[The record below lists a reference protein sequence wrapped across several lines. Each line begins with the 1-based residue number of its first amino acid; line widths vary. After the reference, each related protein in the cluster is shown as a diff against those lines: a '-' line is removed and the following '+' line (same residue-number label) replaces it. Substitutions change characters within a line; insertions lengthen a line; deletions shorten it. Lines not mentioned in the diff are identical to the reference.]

1 MTEES
6 PTERKKQRVMSI
18 DLVKGVAI
26 VGVVILHVALLQA
39 HGPAPETGTGV
50 GIMTF
55 KPIPYS
61 MLCMFIVFSGYFYKP
76 GKSFFEN
83 IRKRVVK
90 LALVMIAAIIVLNSL
105 MYGVLCLQGYSLD
118 ISQLGD
124 VIWQNIIGRGAFKSF
139 DDMSVY
145 GGLILAP
152 FEVTHQLYYLQML
165 LVGCVIFY
173 AVVDKVMDDPRKL
186 FASVFILMTI
196 SAVLVEYVGVVL
208 PFYAHLGPMCAG
220 FLLIG
225 TYLSRRKVYEWLE
238 TGPFDK
244 RYWCIFLVLLVISIA
259 LCFVTPRDPSILYCN
274 FGPLGG
280 WSLYS
285 FAVLTLTAGL
295 MLSFIISWFRF
306 VGFLAIPLMAVGLN
320 CISVY
325 VLHMFVAKLLAA
337 PFVTYDTTTWIPIG
351 ILTGIVLALITVT
364 MIVLASI
371 GLKQLRRKRSA
382 EES

>member
-1 MTEES
+1 MSEEA
-6 PTERKKQRVMSI
+6 PAEQKKQRVMSI

-26 VGVVILHVALLQA
+26 VGVVILHLALLQA
-39 HGPAPETGTGV
+39 HGPAPETTTGM
-50 GIMTF
+50 GIMMF

-61 MLCMFIVFSGYFYKP
+61 MLCMFIVISGYFYKP

-83 IRKRVVK
+83 IRTRVVK
-90 LALVMIAAIIVLNSL
+90 LAIILIIAIIVLNSL

-118 ISQLGD
+118 ISELGD

-173 AVVDKVMDDPRKL
+173 AIVDKVIDDPRKL
-186 FASVFILMTI
+186 FAAVFILMTI
-196 SAVLVEYVGVVL
+196 SAILVEYVGLVL
-208 PFYAHLGPMCAG
+208 PFYTHLGPMCAG

-238 TGPFDK
+238 TSPFDK
-244 RYWCIFLVLLVISIA
+244 KYWCIFLILLVASVA

-280 WSLYS
+280 WSLYT
-285 FAVLTLTAGL
+285 FAVLTLSAGL

-306 VGFLAIPLMAVGLN
+306 VKFLAIPLVAVGLN

-337 PFVTYDTTTWIPIG
+337 PFVTFDTTTWIPVSTP
-351 ILTGIVLALITVT
+351 TGIVLALITVT
-364 MIVLASI
+364 IIVSASI
-371 GLKQLRRKRSA
+371 GLKQYREKKTA
-382 EES
+382 E